1 MHILIAEDEQSL
13 AHSLQK
19 SFQAEGFKATVVY
32 DGQAVLNL
40 LKEDDSFDLLL
51 LDWRMPGKTGYEV
64 CKTIR
69 SMGNKIPIILLT
81 ALSDNS
87 NKVEALDAGAD
98 DYITKPFAFKELFA
112 RINAVL
118 RRVQSTKEILK
129 FGECQLSIVN
139 HEINSPKGQVKLSEK
154 EFELLYYF
162 AQHKNTIITREQIAK
177 DIWGL
182 NFLPSTNFIEA
193 TIKNLRKKLIE
204 VTDCHHIKTVY
215 GEGYTFI
222 EE

>member
-19 SFQAEGFKATVVY
+19 SFQAEGFEATVVY
-32 DGQAVLNL
+32 DGNAVLDILSN
-40 LKEDDSFDLLL
+40 DDSIDLLL
-51 LDWRMPGKTGYEV
+51 LDWRMPGLSGYEV
-64 CKTIR
+64 CKTLR
-69 SMGNKIPIILLT
+69 SQGNKIPIILLT
-81 ALSDNS
+81 ALSDIS
-87 NKVEALDAGAD
+87 NKVEALNAGAD
-98 DYITKPFAFKELFA
+98 DYITKPFAFKELIA

-118 RRVQSTKEILK
+118 RRVESTKESLK
-129 FGECQLSIVN
+129 FGQCQLNVVN
-139 HEINSPKGQVKLSEK
+139 HEIRSQRGQVKLSEK

-193 TIKNLRKKLIE
+193 TIKNLRKKLAE